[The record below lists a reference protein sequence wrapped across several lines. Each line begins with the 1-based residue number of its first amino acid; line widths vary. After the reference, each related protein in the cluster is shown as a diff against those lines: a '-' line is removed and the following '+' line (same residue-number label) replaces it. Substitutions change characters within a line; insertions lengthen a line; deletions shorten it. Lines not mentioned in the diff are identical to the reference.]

1 MKVNF
6 GQQATKVKQLADL
19 ISRDI
24 SMGIYKAEN
33 ALPSINRLSNRYQ
46 VSRDTVF
53 KAFADLKERNLIDS
67 TPGKGYYIMNKIKN
81 VLLLLDEYSS
91 FKYDLYNS
99 FIKKLSINYKVD
111 LLFHQ
116 YNERLFN
123 TIVHESRG
131 KYNKYVIMNFD
142 NERFST
148 SLYKIDP
155 SRLLLLDF
163 GKFDKKNYSYIC
175 QDFDEGFYQALSHLK
190 TYFAKY
196 NKLILLFPQ
205 GSKHPQS
212 SREHF
217 IRFCTDEHLK
227 YTVLDCCSIEL
238 APQKGEAYIAIRQID
253 VVNLIKQSRKEGLT
267 CGIDFG
273 LVAYNDTPAYE
284 IIDRGITAL
293 SINWEYMGHQAAEF
307 VISGKEVQTVLPTE
321 VRLRHSL

>member
-1 MKVNF
+1 MKF

-24 SMGIYKAEN
+24 SMGIYKPEN
-33 ALPSINRLSNRYQ
+33 ALPSINRLSNHYQ

-67 TPGKGYYIMNKIKN
+67 TPGKGYYITNKIKN

-99 FIKKLSINYKVD
+99 FIKKLSVHYKVD

-123 TIVHESRG
+123 TIVRESLG

-142 NERFST
+142 NERFSPN
-148 SLYKIDP
+148 LYKIDP

-175 QDFDEGFYQALSHLK
+175 QDFDEGFYQALSQLK
-190 TYFAKY
+190 AYFSKY
-196 NKLILLFPQ
+196 NKLTLLFPQ

-212 SREHF
+212 SREYF
-217 IRFCTDEHLK
+217 IRFCTDQQLK
-227 YTVLDCCSIEL
+227 YAVQDCSQIEL
-238 APQKGEAYIAIRQID
+238 TPQKGEAYIAIRQID
-253 VVNLIKQSRKEGLT
+253 IVNLIKQSRKEGLT

-284 IIDRGITAL
+284 IIDRGITTL
-293 SINWEYMGHQAAEF
+293 SINWKCMGQQAAEF
-307 VISGKEVQTVLPTE
+307 VVSGKEIQIVLPTE
-321 VRLRHSL
+321 VRLRNSL